1 MNKKQYEALDEI
13 YKIQTDLK
21 ISFGELVGVLA
32 FMILQD
38 EERRKKEAEEKPIE
52 Q

>member
-1 MNKKQYEALDEI
+1 MNDKQCKALEEI

-21 ISFGELVGVLA
+21 ITFGELVGVLA

-38 EERRKKEAEEKPIE
+38 EEHRKEEAEEKQAE
-52 Q
+52 